1 MKIDKLSL
9 DGKKDSIEVLDKI
22 FSGKIY
28 KQLVNN
34 VLYKTNANYKG
45 RRAKTKQKNEIIGS
59 TSKIYAQKGTGGAR
73 HASRKAPIFVGGGVA
88 HGPKGQSNHK
98 KRKLNK
104 SEKKLSITSLISQ
117 KTKLNNLVVLSD
129 FKNEIKKTKEM
140 NKILTKFEISNSL
153 IILDKSSKDKIYK
166 SSKNI
171 PKIKVTDINHFSA
184 FDIVKFKKIVFTE
197 TSVKELEKRYS

>member
-22 FSGKIY
+22 FSGKIN
-28 KQLVNN
+28 KKLVSNA
-34 VLYKTNANYKG
+34 LYKANANYKG

-140 NKILTKFEISNSL
+140 NKILIKFEISNSL